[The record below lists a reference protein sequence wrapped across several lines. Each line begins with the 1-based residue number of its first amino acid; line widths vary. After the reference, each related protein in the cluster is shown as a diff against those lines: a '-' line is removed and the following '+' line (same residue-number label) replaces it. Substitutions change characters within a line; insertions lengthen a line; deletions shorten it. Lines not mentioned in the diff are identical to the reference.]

1 MKKNFWIVVRDLIQ
15 KADIVLEVLDA
26 RMPELTRNIKLEDCA
41 SRMNKPLILVVN
53 KADLVSGT
61 SIQNIRKQYQ
71 GLDCILVSSKMARG
85 IIDLIGVIKSKLKKE
100 KIKVVI
106 MGYPNTGKSTL
117 INRLSKGARARV
129 SSESGF
135 TKGMQLI
142 AGKANLLLMDTPGVV
157 PYEERD
163 ELLLGLMSGI
173 SPSKLNDP
181 DIVAYEILNILKK
194 NNPSAIKEAY
204 GIDTELE
211 PEDMLIE
218 FGKKNHLLIKGGLVD
233 ERRAAIK
240 LINDWHT
247 GKIRI

>member
-61 SIQNIRKQYQ
+61 SIQNIRKQYH

-85 IIDLIGVIKSKLKKE
+85 IIDLIGVIKSKAKKE

-181 DIVAYEILNILKK
+181 DIVAYEILNILKR

-204 GIDTELE
+204 GIDTGLE
-211 PEDMLIE
+211 PEDILIE
-218 FGKKNHLLIKGGLVD
+218 LGKKNHLLIKGGLVD

>member
-1 MKKNFWIVVRDLIQ
+1 
-15 KADIVLEVLDA
+15 
-26 RMPELTRNIKLEDCA
+26 
-41 SRMNKPLILVVN
+41 
-53 KADLVSGT
+53 
-61 SIQNIRKQYQ
+61 
-71 GLDCILVSSKMARG
+71 MARG

-204 GIDTELE
+204 GLDTELE
-211 PEDMLIE
+211 PEEMLIE
-218 FGKKNHLLIKGGLVD
+218 LGKKNNLLMKGGIAD

-240 LINDWHT
+240 LISDWHK
-247 GKIRI
+247 GKIRL